1 MQKDRSKQQ
10 LLQQLPVLLVCSIM
24 LVLLLVPAEAGKPRD
39 ESKGK
44 WRRPPP
50 PPPGGNGTHLFAG
63 AGEDALSW
71 DSDELNRIQNLHLRA
86 FDSLEDYLHS
96 ANLAAYLGL
105 HPVDGLH
112 MSVPLNLVFI
122 GFQSDGNAKVDVSSD
137 ELVSWF
143 SHVDHVL
150 PHTRVA
156 LSELSCSLDGH
167 CAGTAELESVAPS
180 PLPSFVHLNM
190 SCNVVVIQKGDVL
203 STFERAIAA
212 FSRPMDPDY
221 VEGDQQV
228 DALKLEP
235 FVDSFIGALGLNRA
249 YTMLVLNPKWSA
261 SLPAYGY
268 RIGFSEYELRILN
281 ENAAMPELQL
291 GAAVRWGAEPA
302 PPAYPGS
309 AHSGWPLSIKKYQV
323 SDLQHQ
329 SYIWSRSANQ
339 YLSDLEDFNRHVLKM
354 LGPRTKGSAA
364 LARAAT
370 LLQKRDDLSQ
380 LLASTLKLP
389 PEHLHNPKFKATHP
403 LEDCPTPLWVS
414 QSRWLLMDL
423 TARRTDWGP
432 ALGGDG
438 VVVHTTLPDV
448 SYAFGNAEEK
458 RAEKRLAKGEA
469 AEEMETRSKLH
480 SMRNDRLAAVA
491 QQQAHERT
499 MPHVVH
505 GAAPGEVPA
514 DRYDPDGNP
523 TRHLTAEEEEDMD
536 KRHQEATLQAE
547 LNVYEEF
554 ATVHCAGRINPPV
567 VCAEAEEAVLD
578 LKHSLQQLSKHTGTN
593 TKARLHP
600 DHGWDIFGKET
611 DDESTT
617 AAYSAAKDVFF
628 SEISAALSR
637 GLRHVIAPPSATW
650 HHQGYLHDTASPYAH
665 KVHFTI
671 YTIQDTSRKL
681 GPWRERGVQFDL
693 DSFKQQLARLAMP
706 HQAFSF
712 STLTL
717 NLLDDAALAAAFA
730 VSLRT
735 SFMQV
740 PHAVSDPVEN
750 EALYLDSRELALRL
764 KQRFA
769 FNTARAAASSD
780 PHALLDV
787 PVFIFELDRD
797 VPVLIDEH
805 YNARALEDL
814 ILVVENAANQDEHPT
829 GMMCDGILLHRPL
842 SPLKHALSAVLQHL
856 GGVLPPHLGYN
867 PGRKV
872 VQHDWL
878 WSVGAHPLS
887 WTSWGGQYSQM
898 HIDAL
903 HRSYVLDA
911 IDSSADMVN
920 DGIMLLQENVPH
932 VKTFAKLQATR
943 GELQQ
948 LLQQFAQ
955 LVNVWRAMVAH
966 GATLEYHAA
975 AEVIT
980 TSEALGKAF
989 YKQCE
994 KIIAELT
1001 PQKCKVRTGGLP
1013 PLLIAAIYGTS
1024 TAAGLAVAIVLILPL
1039 FKTKAK
1045 AI

>member
-1 MQKDRSKQQ
+1 MLS
-10 LLQQLPVLLVCSIM
+10 M
-24 LVLLLVPAEAGKPRD
+24 LVGSCVL
-39 ESKGK
+39 
-44 WRRPPP
+44 
-50 PPPGGNGTHLFAG
+50 
-63 AGEDALSW
+63 
-71 DSDELNRIQNLHLRA
+71 Q
-86 FDSLEDYLHS
+86 DYLHS
-96 ANLAAYLGL
+96 ANLATYLGL

-122 GFQSDGNAKVDVSSD
+122 GFQGDGNAKVDVSSED
-137 ELVSWF
+137 LVSWF

-156 LSELSCSLDGH
+156 LSDLSCSLDGH
-167 CAGTAELESVAPS
+167 CAGTAELESVVPS
-180 PLPSFVHLNM
+180 PLPSYVHLNM

-235 FVDSFIGALGLNRA
+235 FVDSFIGALGLSRA

-268 RIGFSEYELRILN
+268 RIGFSELELHLLN
-281 ENAAMPELQL
+281 DNAGLPELQA
-291 GAAVRWGAEPA
+291 GSAVRWGAEPA
-302 PPAYPGS
+302 APAFAS
-309 AHSGWPLSIKKYQV
+309 DTRRGWPLTIKKYQV

-329 SYIWSRSANQ
+329 SSVWARTAGQ

-370 LLQKRDDLSQ
+370 LLQRRDDLSQ
-380 LLASTLKLP
+380 LLASTLRLP

-414 QSRWLLMDL
+414 RSRWLLMDL

-438 VVVHTTLPDV
+438 VVMHTTLPDV
-448 SYAFGNAEEK
+448 SYAFGTAEEK
-458 RAEKRLAKGEA
+458 KAGARLVKGEA
-469 AEEMETRSKLH
+469 PEEAEARSKL
-480 SMRNDRLAAVA
+480 SGMRSDRLAAVA
-491 QQQAHERT
+491 QQQAHERS

-505 GAAPGEVPA
+505 GTAPGEVPA
-514 DRYDPDGNP
+514 DQLDPDGNP
-523 TRHLTAEEEEDMD
+523 AGQPTTEQDHLD

-554 ATVHCAGRINPPV
+554 ATLHCAGRINPPV

-578 LKHSLQQLSKHTGTN
+578 LKHSLQMLSKHTGTN
-593 TKARLHP
+593 IRARLHP
-600 DHGWDIFGKET
+600 EHHWDIFGREEAG
-611 DDESTT
+611 DEATS

-628 SEISAALSR
+628 SEVSASLSR

-665 KVHFTI
+665 KVHFTV

-681 GPWRERGVQFDL
+681 GPWREPGVQFDL
-693 DSFKQQLARLAMP
+693 DSFKEQLSRLAMP
-706 HQAFSF
+706 RQAFSF

-717 NLLDDAALAAAFA
+717 NLLDDPALATAFA

-740 PHAVSDPVEN
+740 PHAVSDPVEH

-764 KQRFA
+764 KQRFSFGA
-769 FNTARAAASSD
+769 ARAAASSD

-787 PVFIFELDRD
+787 PVFVFELARD
-797 VPVLIDEH
+797 VPVLIDEQ
-805 YNARALEDL
+805 YNAKALEDL
-814 ILVVENAANQDEHPT
+814 ILVVQNAANQDEHPT
-829 GMMCDGILLHRPL
+829 GMVCDGILLQRPL

-856 GGVLPPHLGYN
+856 GGVLPPHLGYS

-878 WSVGAHPLS
+878 WSVGSHPLS

-911 IDSSADMVN
+911 IDSSVDMVN
-920 DGIMLLQENVPH
+920 DGIVLLQENTPH
-932 VKTFAKLQATR
+932 VKTFGQLQAIR
-943 GELQQ
+943 GELQR

-955 LVNVWRAMVAH
+955 VVNVWRAMVAH
-966 GATLEYHAA
+966 GPHWNTMRHQRSSHLRRRWARRF
-975 AEVIT
+975 
-980 TSEALGKAF
+980 TSSARRL
-989 YKQCE
+989 
-994 KIIAELT
+994 
-1001 PQKCKVRTGGLP
+1001 
-1013 PLLIAAIYGTS
+1013 
-1024 TAAGLAVAIVLILPL
+1024 
-1039 FKTKAK
+1039 
-1045 AI
+1045 